1 MRKPLVFHEGARPG
15 IQVELGSASYHHLAR
30 VLKRRQGDQ
39 LVVLDGQ
46 GGAFAG
52 VVVDVDPRLES
63 IRVQVGDPAFE
74 AAGRISPLV
83 LGLGIPRRDGLE
95 TALRW
100 GSEMGLQ
107 GLIPLITERSVVR
120 IPPGEPRSGRKL
132 LRWRKIARE
141 AAEQCRRQA
150 PLDVGEPVQLE
161 DLLAREG
168 EFPSRWIAIPGG
180 DRLVESGLPGAL
192 SGEDRVL
199 VLVGPEGGFSPAEI
213 DRTLEAGFQ
222 PVGFPTPV
230 LRTPTAVAYLAAL
243 AGLAGIIGDI
253 LHKDIE

>member
-1 MRKPLVFHEGARPG
+1 MRKPLVFHEGARTG
-15 IQVELGSASYHHLAR
+15 VQVELGSASYHHLAR
-30 VLKRRQGDQ
+30 VLKRSQGDQ
-39 LVVLDGQ
+39 LVVLDGK
-46 GGAFAG
+46 GGAFVG
-52 VVVDVDPRLES
+52 VVEHVDPRLEV
-63 IRVQVGDPAFE
+63 IRVQVGEPAGE
-74 AAGRISPLV
+74 AAARISPLV

-100 GSEMGLQ
+100 GSEMGLR

-120 IPPGEPRSGRKL
+120 IPPGEPRSGKKL

-141 AAEQCRRQA
+141 AAEQCRRPA

-180 DRLVESGLPGAL
+180 EGLVESGLPGAL

-199 VLVGPEGGFSPAEI
+199 VLVGPEGGFSPSEI
-213 DRTLEAGFQ
+213 DRALEAGFL
-222 PVGFPTPV
+222 PVGFPTPI

-243 AGLAGIIGDI
+243 AGLAGFIGDEI
-253 LHKDIE
+253 RKNLK